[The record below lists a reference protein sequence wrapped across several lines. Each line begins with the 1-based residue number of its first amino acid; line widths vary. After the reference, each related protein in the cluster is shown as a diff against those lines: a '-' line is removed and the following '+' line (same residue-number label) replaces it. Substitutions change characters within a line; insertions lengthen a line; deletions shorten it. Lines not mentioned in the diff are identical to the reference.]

1 MNQVIVTF
9 DDGRTKRFKVYTTV
23 GCIAGKSR
31 TRGGLPYLGAMVNNE
46 VSSLSYP
53 LTTDCRVSFLTAADA
68 DGVRIYR
75 NSISFVLAKAVSE
88 LFPDAQFS
96 VEHSFGTGLYCSFEA
111 NGGNGADEKKNEARV
126 AAIGRRMR
134 QIVRQDLPIRRLK
147 MSFEQ
152 ATNYFRTTG
161 QHDKLN
167 LLRFRN
173 PPRIVIH
180 MCAGFSDLGHSP
192 LSQTTGVL
200 GVFRLIHYEAGFILQ
215 LPDRENPERVARF
228 EDQPQLFQI
237 FREHKEWGRILDVTT
252 VGRLNEL
259 IANGEMSEFV
269 RVAEALHEKKIAAIA
284 DSIVSQKRRVVLVA
298 GPSSAGKTTF
308 AKRLAVQLRVNGVR
322 PRTISTDDYFRDEA
336 HTPRDADGNL
346 DFEHI
351 EAVDVILF
359 NQHLIRLLA
368 GEEIEQV
375 KFNFEMKK
383 REIVGA
389 GVRLEDDELLIVEGI
404 HGLNPRLTYM
414 VPIRKKF
421 RIYVSALTQ
430 LAIDANN
437 RISTT
442 DNRLMRRMVRDKRF
456 RGNSPL
462 RTLRMWPSVRNGEK
476 TWVFPFQ
483 READAAFNSALDYEL
498 AVLKPLVEPLLLEV
512 KPSDPEYAEAR
523 RLSAFLSNFLGMP
536 DFDVPRTSI
545 LREYIGRSGFRY

>member
-1 MNQVIVTF
+1 MNQVVVTF

-23 GCIAGKSR
+23 GRIAGNSR

-111 NGGNGADEKKNEARV
+111 NGANGANAKKSKARV

-134 QIVRQDLPIRRLK
+134 QIVRQDLPIQRLK

-173 PPRIVIH
+173 PPRVVIH
-180 MCAGFSDLGHSP
+180 TCAGFSDLGHSP

-215 LPDRENPERVARF
+215 LPDRENPERVASF

-269 RVAEALHEKKIAAIA
+269 RVAEALHEKK
-284 DSIVSQKRRVVLVA
+284 
-298 GPSSAGKTTF
+298 
-308 AKRLAVQLRVNGVR
+308 
-322 PRTISTDDYFRDEA
+322 
-336 HTPRDADGNL
+336 
-346 DFEHI
+346 
-351 EAVDVILF
+351 
-359 NQHLIRLLA
+359 
-368 GEEIEQV
+368 
-375 KFNFEMKK
+375 
-383 REIVGA
+383 
-389 GVRLEDDELLIVEGI
+389 
-404 HGLNPRLTYM
+404 
-414 VPIRKKF
+414 
-421 RIYVSALTQ
+421 
-430 LAIDANN
+430 
-437 RISTT
+437 
-442 DNRLMRRMVRDKRF
+442 
-456 RGNSPL
+456 
-462 RTLRMWPSVRNGEK
+462 
-476 TWVFPFQ
+476 
-483 READAAFNSALDYEL
+483 
-498 AVLKPLVEPLLLEV
+498 
-512 KPSDPEYAEAR
+512 
-523 RLSAFLSNFLGMP
+523 
-536 DFDVPRTSI
+536 
-545 LREYIGRSGFRY
+545 

>member
-1 MNQVIVTF
+1 
-9 DDGRTKRFKVYTTV
+9 G
-23 GCIAGKSR
+23 
-31 TRGGLPYLGAMVNNE
+31 
-46 VSSLSYP
+46 
-53 LTTDCRVSFLTAADA
+53 
-68 DGVRIYR
+68 
-75 NSISFVLAKAVSE
+75 
-88 LFPDAQFS
+88 
-96 VEHSFGTGLYCSFEA
+96 
-111 NGGNGADEKKNEARV
+111 
-126 AAIGRRMR
+126 
-134 QIVRQDLPIRRLK
+134 
-147 MSFEQ
+147 
-152 ATNYFRTTG
+152 
-161 QHDKLN
+161 
-167 LLRFRN
+167 
-173 PPRIVIH
+173 
-180 MCAGFSDLGHSP
+180 
-192 LSQTTGVL
+192 
-200 GVFRLIHYEAGFILQ
+200 
-215 LPDRENPERVARF
+215 
-228 EDQPQLFQI
+228 
-237 FREHKEWGRILDVTT
+237 
-252 VGRLNEL
+252 
-259 IANGEMSEFV
+259 
-269 RVAEALHEKKIAAIA
+269 AIA
-284 DSIVSQKRRVVLVA
+284 DSIVSQNRRVVLVA

-336 HTPRDADGNL
+336 HTPRDADGNP

-359 NQHLIRLLA
+359 NQHLIKLLA

-375 KFNFEMKK
+375 KFDFETKK
-383 REIVGA
+383 REVVGT

-414 VPIRKKF
+414 VPVRKKF

-430 LAIDANN
+430 LAIDSNN

-462 RTLRMWPSVRNGEK
+462 RTLRMWPSVRSGEK